1 MHPHIGQFMPK
12 TTNIF
17 TRPGGVELVNE
28 SEEQL
33 ERDYAAI
40 HALDAYD
47 LFEFEDIANRSI
59 KSQKGTPSISSL
71 IDLF

>member
-1 MHPHIGQFMPK
+1 MRK
-12 TTNIF
+12 TTNMF

-59 KSQKGTPSISSL
+59 KSQKG
-71 IDLF
+71 F